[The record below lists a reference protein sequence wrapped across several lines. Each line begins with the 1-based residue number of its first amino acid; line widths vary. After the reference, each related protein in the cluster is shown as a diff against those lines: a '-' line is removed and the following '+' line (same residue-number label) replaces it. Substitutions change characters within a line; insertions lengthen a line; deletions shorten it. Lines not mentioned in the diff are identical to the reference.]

1 MPKPSLNEKY
11 QTLESELI
19 ETFLAGHHE
28 WRPDL
33 PYPESA
39 SDMSGGMRALM
50 RMFEIKRRPVAITV
64 KEMLKESGCSCANC
78 QK

>member
-1 MPKPSLNEKY
+1 MPKPSLDAKY
-11 QTLESELI
+11 HDLETALI

-33 PYPESA
+33 KYPESA

-50 RMFEIKRRPVAITV
+50 RMFDIKRRPIALERADILEGGATDG
-64 KEMLKESGCSCANC
+64 E
-78 QK
+78 